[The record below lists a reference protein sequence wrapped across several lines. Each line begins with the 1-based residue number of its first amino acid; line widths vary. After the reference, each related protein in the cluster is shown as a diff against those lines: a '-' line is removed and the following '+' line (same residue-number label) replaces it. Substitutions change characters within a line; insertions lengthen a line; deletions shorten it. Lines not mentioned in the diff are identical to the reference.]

1 MYFRMLKKDLK
12 EKAVLNIVLCIFMI
26 IAATLIVISAGFIY
40 TFIAGIDDTYEKC
53 NTSDIIFTVDKSV
66 SDEEGQ
72 RQVIGD
78 ILGEYPEISEIS
90 ISERM
95 ILSTS
100 RLEFVGID
108 RREVTNL
115 YDNIFMVSP
124 VSNEHNIPYDRS
136 NRRFT
141 LSDGCVAIPEVM
153 AHNAGTSVGD
163 RIRLTTDMGNI
174 YEFTV
179 SHIFKDPSTSM
190 INKILF
196 SDGDLERL
204 GDEFAGRTDLYEI
217 NLETPFPNVGALQKW
232 GWSLNDTL
240 LALHEDGVISGS
252 VDNVTTGKCNMFTD
266 EAMIS
271 LIVSIFMMIMGVSL
285 IILIF
290 MSISFSLQATIKR
303 EEREIGTM
311 KAIGVDSLSYRS
323 LFIVKY
329 IAFACLGGIVGLIA
343 GIPLEKYIVGMF
355 VVNTLSPDIRV
366 ILLLGVIGSV
376 TFILLM
382 TAFAFI
388 SLRKMNRV
396 SVMDTIHGENRG
408 ERFSKIPGLQ
418 LNKSRKIP
426 VPVFLA
432 LQDIIRKIRRY
443 IFLIVSYT
451 IGMLILFLVFQ
462 LKDSVVSDEYRKTY
476 WQIADRNVRIR
487 PDDSLREKLVELKGG
502 YRNVFEY
509 YEEYYNDHGIPLDIQ
524 IIDEQTGYMVN
535 GDERTGCAICFGDYD
550 ISRLV
555 IVDGGTIP
563 ALPNEVAVSHFLQ
576 NTAGVEIG
584 DIVTLEY
591 EVYLDD
597 GIETETARKDFLVTA
612 YVETLGNANTP
623 AFFMG
628 EPEDSMVMEDFDLFN
643 EAIYVPDDEYDDYIE
658 RMRAVNEDIA
668 IWDYDQV
675 MDYDLGNTFGRL
687 LNMLA
692 VVTGLIMIL
701 TLFSM
706 TFLYEQIFI
715 EEETSDIAMLKSM
728 GSDKRSI
735 RMWHYFRLLTL
746 VVISTI
752 ISVILAYTLNRTVFD
767 HIGRAALGVG
777 RFIIVAPSA
786 MTLIVL
792 PASVVLIITF
802 VMIASFKMMD
812 QIRIWRIRNE

>member
-1 MYFRMLKKDLK
+1 MLKKDLK

-26 IAATLIVISAGFIY
+26 IAATLVVMSAGFIY

-53 NTSDIIFTVDKSV
+53 NTSDIIFTVDKSI
-66 SDEEGQ
+66 SDEKGQ
-72 RQVIGD
+72 RQVIAD
-78 ILGEYPEISEIS
+78 ILGEYPEISVIS
-90 ISERM
+90 ISERI
-95 ILSTS
+95 ILRTS
-100 RLEFVGID
+100 RLEFDGVD

-115 YDNIFMVSP
+115 YDNIFMMSP
-124 VSNEHNIPYDRS
+124 VSNDQNIPYDRDS
-136 NRRFT
+136 RRFT
-141 LSDGCVAIPEVM
+141 LTDGCVAIPEIM

-179 SHIFKDPSTSM
+179 SHIFKDPSSSM

-204 GDEFAGRTDLYEI
+204 EDEFTCRTDLYEI
-217 NLETPFPNVGALQKW
+217 CLENPFSNLSDLRKW
-232 GWSLNDTL
+232 GWELNDTL
-240 LALHEDGVISGS
+240 LALHDDGRISGR
-252 VDNVTTGKCNMFTD
+252 VDNVTTGKGNLSTD
-266 EAMIS
+266 EALIS
-271 LIVSIFMMIMGVSL
+271 LIVSIFMMLMGISL

-329 IAFACLGGIVGLIA
+329 IAFACIGGIVGVMA
-343 GIPLEKYIVGMF
+343 GIPLGKYVVGMF
-355 VVNTLSPDIRV
+355 VVNTLSPDNRI
-366 ILLLGVIGSV
+366 ILLLGVACSLV
-376 TFILLM
+376 FILLM

-388 SLRKMNRV
+388 SLRRMNRI

-408 ERFSKIPGLQ
+408 ERFSRIPGLF
-418 LNKSRKIP
+418 LHRRKKIS

-432 LQDIIRKIRRY
+432 LQDIIRKVRRY
-443 IFLIVSYT
+443 IFLIISYT

-476 WQIADRNVRIR
+476 WQIADRNVVIR
-487 PDDSLREKLVELKGG
+487 PEDSLREKLVELYGG
-502 YRNVFEY
+502 YRNVFLY
-509 YEEYYNDHGIPLDIQ
+509 YEEYYNEHGIPLDIQ
-524 IIDEQTGYMVN
+524 IIDGQTGYLIRD
-535 GDERTGCAICFGDYD
+535 DERIGCAISFGDYD

-563 ALPNEVAVSHFLQ
+563 SLPNEVAVSHLLKK
-576 NTAGVEIG
+576 TDGIDIG

-591 EVYLDD
+591 DVYQSD
-597 GIETETARKDFLVTA
+597 GIGTETVRKDFIVTA
-612 YVETLGNANTP
+612 YVESLGSSNLP
-623 AFFMG
+623 SFFMG
-628 EPEDSMVMEDFDLFN
+628 RPEDNMVAEDFDLFN
-643 EAIYVPDDEYDDYIE
+643 EAINVSDAEYDEYIE
-658 RMRAVNEDIA
+658 KMRSVNDDIA

-675 MDYDLGNTFGRL
+675 MDYDLGNSFGRL
-687 LNMLA
+687 LDMLA
-692 VVTGLIMIL
+692 ATTGIIMVL

-728 GSDKRSI
+728 GFDKGSI
-735 RMWHYFRLLTL
+735 RMWHYFRLLAL
-746 VVISTI
+746 VIISTVI
-752 ISVILAYTLNRTVFD
+752 AVILAYTLNKIVFD
-767 HIGRAALGVG
+767 LIGRAVLCVG
-777 RFIIVAPSA
+777 RFMVASPPVIA
-786 MTLIVL
+786 LTAL
-792 PASVVLIITF
+792 PAAVVLIITF
-802 VMIASFKMMD
+802 VMTASFKMID

>member
-1 MYFRMLKKDLK
+1 MLKKDLK

-26 IAATLIVISAGFIY
+26 IAATLVVMSAGFIY

-53 NTSDIIFTVDKSV
+53 NTSDIIFTVDKSI

-72 RQVIGD
+72 RQVIAD
-78 ILGEYPEISEIS
+78 ILGEYPEISVIS
-90 ISERM
+90 ISERI
-95 ILSTS
+95 ILRTA
-100 RLEFVGID
+100 RLEFDGVD

-115 YDNIFMVSP
+115 YDNIFMMSP
-124 VSNEHNIPYDRS
+124 VSNDQNIPYDRDS
-136 NRRFT
+136 RRFT
-141 LSDGCVAIPEVM
+141 LTDGCVAIPEIM
-153 AHNAGTSVGD
+153 SHNAGTSVGD

-179 SHIFKDPSTSM
+179 SHIFKDPSSSM

-204 GDEFAGRTDLYEI
+204 EDEFTCRTDLYEI
-217 NLETPFPNVGALQKW
+217 CLENPFSNLSDLRKW
-232 GWSLNDTL
+232 GWELNDTL
-240 LALHEDGVISGS
+240 LSLHDDGRISGR
-252 VDNVTTGKCNMFTD
+252 VDNVTTGKGNLSTD
-266 EAMIS
+266 EALIS
-271 LIVSIFMMIMGVSL
+271 LIVSIFMMLMGISL

-329 IAFACLGGIVGLIA
+329 IAFACVGGIVGVMA
-343 GIPLEKYIVGMF
+343 GIPLGKYVVGMF
-355 VVNTLSPDIRV
+355 VVNTLSPDNRI
-366 ILLLGVIGSV
+366 ILLLGVAGSLV
-376 TFILLM
+376 FILLM

-388 SLRKMNRV
+388 SLRRMNRI

-408 ERFSKIPGLQ
+408 ERFSRIPGLF
-418 LNKSRKIP
+418 LHRRKKIS

-432 LQDIIRKIRRY
+432 LQDIIRKVRRY
-443 IFLIVSYT
+443 IFLIISYT

-476 WQIADRNVRIR
+476 WQIADRNVVIR
-487 PDDSLREKLVELKGG
+487 PEDSLREKLVELYGG
-502 YRNVFEY
+502 YRNVFLY
-509 YEEYYNDHGIPLDIQ
+509 YEEYYNEHGIPLDIQ
-524 IIDEQTGYMVN
+524 IIDGQTGYLIRD
-535 GDERTGCAICFGDYD
+535 DERIGCAISFGDYD

-563 ALPNEVAVSHFLQ
+563 FLPNEVAVSHLLKKTEGI
-576 NTAGVEIG
+576 NIG

-591 EVYLDD
+591 DVYQSD
-597 GIETETARKDFLVTA
+597 GIGTETVRKDFIVTA
-612 YVETLGNANTP
+612 YVESLGSSNLP
-623 AFFMG
+623 SFFMG
-628 EPEDSMVMEDFDLFN
+628 RPEDNMVAEDFDLFN
-643 EAIYVPDDEYDDYIE
+643 EAINVSDAEYDEYIE
-658 RMRAVNEDIA
+658 KMRSVNEDIA

-675 MDYDLGNTFGRL
+675 MDYDLGNSFGRL
-687 LNMLA
+687 LDMLA
-692 VVTGLIMIL
+692 ATTGIIMVL

-728 GSDKRSI
+728 GFDKGSI
-735 RMWHYFRLLTL
+735 RMWHYFRLFAL
-746 VVISTI
+746 VIISTVI
-752 ISVILAYTLNRTVFD
+752 AVILAYTLNKIVFD
-767 HIGRAALGVG
+767 LIGRAVLGVG
-777 RFIIVAPSA
+777 RFMVASPPVIA
-786 MTLIVL
+786 LTAL
-792 PASVVLIITF
+792 PAAVVLIITF
-802 VMIASFKMMD
+802 VMTASFKMMD

>member
-1 MYFRMLKKDLK
+1 MLKKDLK

-26 IAATLIVISAGFIY
+26 IAATLVVMSAGFIY

-53 NTSDIIFTVDKSV
+53 NTSDIIFTVDKSI
-66 SDEEGQ
+66 SDEKGQ
-72 RQVIGD
+72 RQVIAD
-78 ILGEYPEISEIS
+78 ILGEYPEISVIS
-90 ISERM
+90 ISERI
-95 ILSTS
+95 ILRTA
-100 RLEFVGID
+100 RLEFDGVD

-115 YDNIFMVSP
+115 YDNIFMMSP
-124 VSNEHNIPYDRS
+124 VSNDQNIPYDRDS
-136 NRRFT
+136 RRFT
-141 LSDGCVAIPEVM
+141 LTDGCVAIPEIM

-179 SHIFKDPSTSM
+179 SHIFKDPSSSM

-204 GDEFAGRTDLYEI
+204 QDEFTCRTDLYEI
-217 NLETPFPNVGALQKW
+217 CLENPFSNLSDLRKW
-232 GWSLNDTL
+232 GWELNDTL
-240 LALHEDGVISGS
+240 LALHDDGRISGR
-252 VDNVTTGKCNMFTD
+252 VDNVTTGKGNLSTD
-266 EAMIS
+266 EALIS
-271 LIVSIFMMIMGVSL
+271 LIVSIFMMLMGISL

-329 IAFACLGGIVGLIA
+329 IAFACVGGIVGVMA
-343 GIPLEKYIVGMF
+343 GIPLGKYVVGMF
-355 VVNTLSPDIRV
+355 VVNTLSPDNRI
-366 ILLLGVIGSV
+366 ILLLGVAGSLV
-376 TFILLM
+376 FILLM

-388 SLRKMNRV
+388 SLRRMNRI

-408 ERFSKIPGLQ
+408 ERFSRIPGLF
-418 LNKSRKIP
+418 LHRRKKIS

-432 LQDIIRKIRRY
+432 LQDIIRKVRRY
-443 IFLIVSYT
+443 IFLIISYT

-476 WQIADRNVRIR
+476 WQIADRNVVIR
-487 PDDSLREKLVELKGG
+487 PEDSLREKLVELYGG
-502 YRNVFEY
+502 YRNVFLY
-509 YEEYYNDHGIPLDIQ
+509 YEEYYNEHGIPLDIQ
-524 IIDEQTGYMVN
+524 IIDGQTGYLIRD
-535 GDERTGCAICFGDYD
+535 DERIGCAISFGDYD

-563 ALPNEVAVSHFLQ
+563 SLPNEVAVSHLLKKTEGI
-576 NTAGVEIG
+576 NIG

-591 EVYLDD
+591 DVYQSD
-597 GIETETARKDFLVTA
+597 GIGTETVRKDFIVTA
-612 YVETLGNANTP
+612 YVESLGSSNLP
-623 AFFMG
+623 SFFMG
-628 EPEDSMVMEDFDLFN
+628 RPEDNMVAEDFDLFN
-643 EAIYVPDDEYDDYIE
+643 EAINVSDAEYDEYIE
-658 RMRAVNEDIA
+658 KMRSVNDDIA

-675 MDYDLGNTFGRL
+675 MDYDLGNSFGRL
-687 LNMLA
+687 LDMLA
-692 VVTGLIMIL
+692 ATTGIIMVL

-728 GSDKRSI
+728 GFDKGSI
-735 RMWHYFRLLTL
+735 RMWHYFRLFAL
-746 VVISTI
+746 VIISTVI
-752 ISVILAYTLNRTVFD
+752 AVILAYTLNKIVFD
-767 HIGRAALGVG
+767 LIGRAVLCVG
-777 RFIIVAPSA
+777 RFMVASPPVIA
-786 MTLIVL
+786 LTAL
-792 PASVVLIITF
+792 PAAVVLIITF
-802 VMIASFKMMD
+802 VMTASFKMMD

>member
-1 MYFRMLKKDLK
+1 MLKKDLK

-26 IAATLIVISAGFIY
+26 IAATLVVMSAGFIY

-53 NTSDIIFTVDKSV
+53 NTSDIIFTVDKSI

-72 RQVIGD
+72 RQVIAD
-78 ILGEYPEISEIS
+78 ILGEYPEISVIS
-90 ISERM
+90 ISERI
-95 ILSTS
+95 ILRTA
-100 RLEFVGID
+100 RLEFDGVD

-115 YDNIFMVSP
+115 YDNIFMMSP
-124 VSNEHNIPYDRS
+124 VSNDQNIPYDRDS
-136 NRRFT
+136 RRFT
-141 LSDGCVAIPEVM
+141 LTDGCVAIPEIM

-179 SHIFKDPSTSM
+179 SHIFKDPSSSM

-204 GDEFAGRTDLYEI
+204 EDEFTCRTDLYEI
-217 NLETPFPNVGALQKW
+217 CLENPFSNLSDLRKW
-232 GWSLNDTL
+232 GWELNDTL
-240 LALHEDGVISGS
+240 LALHDDGRISGR
-252 VDNVTTGKCNMFTD
+252 VDNVTTGKGNLSTD
-266 EAMIS
+266 EALIS
-271 LIVSIFMMIMGVSL
+271 LIVSIFMMLMGISL

-329 IAFACLGGIVGLIA
+329 IAFACVGGIVGVMA
-343 GIPLEKYIVGMF
+343 GIPLGKYVVGMF
-355 VVNTLSPDIRV
+355 VVNTLSPDNRI
-366 ILLLGVIGSV
+366 ILLLGVAGSLV
-376 TFILLM
+376 FILLM

-388 SLRKMNRV
+388 SLRRMNRI

-408 ERFSKIPGLQ
+408 ERFSRIPGLF
-418 LNKSRKIP
+418 LHRRKKIS

-432 LQDIIRKIRRY
+432 LQDIIRKVRRY
-443 IFLIVSYT
+443 IFLIISYT

-476 WQIADRNVRIR
+476 WQIADRNVVIR
-487 PDDSLREKLVELKGG
+487 PEDSLREKLVELYGG
-502 YRNVFEY
+502 YRNVFLY
-509 YEEYYNDHGIPLDIQ
+509 YEEYYNEHGIPLDIQ
-524 IIDEQTGYMVN
+524 IIDRQTGYLIRD
-535 GDERTGCAICFGDYD
+535 DERIGCAISFGDYD

-563 ALPNEVAVSHFLQ
+563 SLPNEVAVSHLLKK
-576 NTAGVEIG
+576 TEGIDIG

-591 EVYLDD
+591 DVYQSD
-597 GIETETARKDFLVTA
+597 GIGTETVRKDFIVTA
-612 YVETLGNANTP
+612 YVESLGSSNLP
-623 AFFMG
+623 SFFMG
-628 EPEDSMVMEDFDLFN
+628 RPEDNMVAEDFDLFN
-643 EAIYVPDDEYDDYIE
+643 EAINVSDAEYDEYIE
-658 RMRAVNEDIA
+658 KMRSVNDDIA

-675 MDYDLGNTFGRL
+675 MDYDLGNSFGRL
-687 LNMLA
+687 LDMLA
-692 VVTGLIMIL
+692 ATTGIIMVL

-728 GSDKRSI
+728 GFDKGSI
-735 RMWHYFRLLTL
+735 RMWHYFRLFAL
-746 VVISTI
+746 VIISTVI
-752 ISVILAYTLNRTVFD
+752 AVILAYTLNKIVFD
-767 HIGRAALGVG
+767 LIGRAVLGVG
-777 RFIIVAPSA
+777 RFMVASPPVIA
-786 MTLIVL
+786 LTAL
-792 PASVVLIITF
+792 PAAVVLIITF
-802 VMIASFKMMD
+802 VMTASFKMMD

>member
-1 MYFRMLKKDLK
+1 MLKKDLK

-26 IAATLIVISAGFIY
+26 IAATLVVMSAGFIY

-53 NTSDIIFTVDKSV
+53 NTSDIIFTVDKSI

-72 RQVIGD
+72 RQVIAD
-78 ILGEYPEISEIS
+78 ILGEYPEISVIS
-90 ISERM
+90 ISERI
-95 ILSTS
+95 ILRTA
-100 RLEFVGID
+100 RLEFDGVD

-115 YDNIFMVSP
+115 YDNIFMMSP
-124 VSNEHNIPYDRS
+124 VSNDQNIPYDRDS
-136 NRRFT
+136 RRFT
-141 LSDGCVAIPEVM
+141 LTDGCVAIPEIM

-179 SHIFKDPSTSM
+179 SHIFKDPSSSM

-204 GDEFAGRTDLYEI
+204 EDEFTCRTDLYEI
-217 NLETPFPNVGALQKW
+217 CLENPFSNLSDLRKW
-232 GWSLNDTL
+232 GWELNDTL
-240 LALHEDGVISGS
+240 LALHDDGRISGR
-252 VDNVTTGKCNMFTD
+252 VDNVTTGKGNLSTD
-266 EAMIS
+266 EALIS
-271 LIVSIFMMIMGVSL
+271 LIVSIFMMLMGISL

-329 IAFACLGGIVGLIA
+329 IAFACVGGIVGVMA
-343 GIPLEKYIVGMF
+343 GIPLGKYVVGMF
-355 VVNTLSPDIRV
+355 VVNTLSPDNRI
-366 ILLLGVIGSV
+366 ILLLGVAGSLV
-376 TFILLM
+376 FILLM

-388 SLRKMNRV
+388 SLRRMNRI

-408 ERFSKIPGLQ
+408 ERFSRIPGLF
-418 LNKSRKIP
+418 LHRRKKIS

-432 LQDIIRKIRRY
+432 LQDIIRKVRRY
-443 IFLIVSYT
+443 IFLIISYT

-476 WQIADRNVRIR
+476 WQIADRNVVIR
-487 PDDSLREKLVELKGG
+487 PEDSLREKLVELYGG
-502 YRNVFEY
+502 YRNVFLY
-509 YEEYYNDHGIPLDIQ
+509 YEEYYNEHGIPLDIQ
-524 IIDEQTGYMVN
+524 IIDGQTGYLIRD
-535 GDERTGCAICFGDYD
+535 DERIGCAISFGDYD

-563 ALPNEVAVSHFLQ
+563 SLPNEVAVSHLLKK
-576 NTAGVEIG
+576 TEGIDIG

-591 EVYLDD
+591 DVYQSD
-597 GIETETARKDFLVTA
+597 GIGTETVRKDFIVTA
-612 YVETLGNANTP
+612 YVESLGSSNLP
-623 AFFMG
+623 SFFMG
-628 EPEDSMVMEDFDLFN
+628 RPEDNMVAEDFDLFN
-643 EAIYVPDDEYDDYIE
+643 EAINVSDAEYDEYIE
-658 RMRAVNEDIA
+658 KMRSVNDDIA

-675 MDYDLGNTFGRL
+675 MDYDLGNSFGRL
-687 LNMLA
+687 LDMLA
-692 VVTGLIMIL
+692 ATTGIIMVL

-728 GSDKRSI
+728 GFDKGSI
-735 RMWHYFRLLTL
+735 RMWHYFRLFAL
-746 VVISTI
+746 VIISTVI
-752 ISVILAYTLNRTVFD
+752 AVILAYTLNKIVFD
-767 HIGRAALGVG
+767 LIGRAVLGVG
-777 RFIIVAPSA
+777 RFMVASPPVIA
-786 MTLIVL
+786 LTAL
-792 PASVVLIITF
+792 PAAVVLIITF
-802 VMIASFKMMD
+802 VMTASFKMMD

>member
-1 MYFRMLKKDLK
+1 MLKKDLK

-26 IAATLIVISAGFIY
+26 IAATLVVMSAGFIY

-53 NTSDIIFTVDKSV
+53 NTSDIIFTVDKSI

-72 RQVIGD
+72 RQVIAD
-78 ILGEYPEISEIS
+78 ILGEYPEISVIS
-90 ISERM
+90 ISERI
-95 ILSTS
+95 ILRTA
-100 RLEFVGID
+100 RLEFDGVD

-115 YDNIFMVSP
+115 YDNIFMMSP
-124 VSNEHNIPYDRS
+124 VSNDQNIPYDRDS
-136 NRRFT
+136 RRFT
-141 LSDGCVAIPEVM
+141 LTDGCVAIPEIM

-179 SHIFKDPSTSM
+179 SHIFKDPSSSM

-204 GDEFAGRTDLYEI
+204 EDEFTCRTDLYEI
-217 NLETPFPNVGALQKW
+217 CLENPFSNLSDLRKW
-232 GWSLNDTL
+232 GWELNDTL
-240 LALHEDGVISGS
+240 LALHDDGRISGR
-252 VDNVTTGKCNMFTD
+252 VDNVTTGKGNLSTD
-266 EAMIS
+266 EALIS
-271 LIVSIFMMIMGVSL
+271 LIVSIFMMLMGISL

-329 IAFACLGGIVGLIA
+329 IAFACVGGIVGVMA
-343 GIPLEKYIVGMF
+343 GIPLGKYVVGMF
-355 VVNTLSPDIRV
+355 VVNTLSPDNRI
-366 ILLLGVIGSV
+366 ILLLGVAGSLV
-376 TFILLM
+376 FILLM

-388 SLRKMNRV
+388 SLRRMNRI

-408 ERFSKIPGLQ
+408 ERFSRIPGLF
-418 LNKSRKIP
+418 LHRRKKIS

-432 LQDIIRKIRRY
+432 LQDIIRKVRRY
-443 IFLIVSYT
+443 IFLIISYT

-476 WQIADRNVRIR
+476 WQIADRNVVIR
-487 PDDSLREKLVELKGG
+487 PEDSLREKLVELYGG
-502 YRNVFEY
+502 YRNVFLY
-509 YEEYYNDHGIPLDIQ
+509 YEEYYNEHGIPLDIQ
-524 IIDEQTGYMVN
+524 IIDGQTGYLIRD
-535 GDERTGCAICFGDYD
+535 DERIGCAISFGDYD

-563 ALPNEVAVSHFLQ
+563 SLPNEVAVSHLLKKTEGI
-576 NTAGVEIG
+576 NIG

-591 EVYLDD
+591 DVYQSD
-597 GIETETARKDFLVTA
+597 GIGTETVRKDFIVTA
-612 YVETLGNANTP
+612 YVESLGSSNLP
-623 AFFMG
+623 SFFMG
-628 EPEDSMVMEDFDLFN
+628 RPEDNMVAEDFDLFN
-643 EAIYVPDDEYDDYIE
+643 EAINVSDAEYDEYIE
-658 RMRAVNEDIA
+658 KMRSVNDDIA

-675 MDYDLGNTFGRL
+675 MDYDLGNSFGRL
-687 LNMLA
+687 LDMLA
-692 VVTGLIMIL
+692 ATTGIIMVL

-728 GSDKRSI
+728 GFDKGSI
-735 RMWHYFRLLTL
+735 RMWHYFRLFAL
-746 VVISTI
+746 VIISTVI
-752 ISVILAYTLNRTVFD
+752 AVILAYTLNKIVFD
-767 HIGRAALGVG
+767 LIGRAVLSVG
-777 RFIIVAPSA
+777 RFMVASPPVIA
-786 MTLIVL
+786 LAAL
-792 PASVVLIITF
+792 PAAVVLIITF
-802 VMIASFKMMD
+802 VMTASFKMMD

>member
-1 MYFRMLKKDLK
+1 MLKKDLK

-26 IAATLIVISAGFIY
+26 IAATLVVMSAGFIY

-53 NTSDIIFTVDKSV
+53 NTSDIIFTVDKSI
-66 SDEEGQ
+66 SDEKGQ
-72 RQVIGD
+72 RQVIAD
-78 ILGEYPEISEIS
+78 ILGEYPEISVIS
-90 ISERM
+90 ISERI
-95 ILSTS
+95 ILRTA
-100 RLEFVGID
+100 RLEFDGVD

-115 YDNIFMVSP
+115 YDNIFMMSP
-124 VSNEHNIPYDRS
+124 VSNDQNIPYDRDS
-136 NRRFT
+136 RRFT
-141 LSDGCVAIPEVM
+141 LTDGCVAIPEIM

-179 SHIFKDPSTSM
+179 SHIFKDPSSSM

-204 GDEFAGRTDLYEI
+204 EDEFTCRTDLYEI
-217 NLETPFPNVGALQKW
+217 CLENPFSNLSDLRKW
-232 GWSLNDTL
+232 GWELNDTL
-240 LALHEDGVISGS
+240 LALHDDGRISGR
-252 VDNVTTGKCNMFTD
+252 VDNVTTGKGNLSTD
-266 EAMIS
+266 EAIIS
-271 LIVSIFMMIMGVSL
+271 LIVSIFMMLMGISL

-329 IAFACLGGIVGLIA
+329 IAFACVGGIVGVMA
-343 GIPLEKYIVGMF
+343 GIPLGKYVVGMF
-355 VVNTLSPDIRV
+355 VVNTLSPDNRI
-366 ILLLGVIGSV
+366 ILLLGVAGSLV
-376 TFILLM
+376 FILLM

-388 SLRKMNRV
+388 SLRRMNRI

-408 ERFSKIPGLQ
+408 ERFSRIPGLF
-418 LNKSRKIP
+418 LHRRKKIS

-432 LQDIIRKIRRY
+432 LQDIIRKVRRY
-443 IFLIVSYT
+443 IFLIISYT

-476 WQIADRNVRIR
+476 WQIADRNVVIR
-487 PDDSLREKLVELKGG
+487 PEDSLREKLVELYGG
-502 YRNVFEY
+502 YRNVFLY
-509 YEEYYNDHGIPLDIQ
+509 YEEYYNEHGIPLDIQ
-524 IIDEQTGYMVN
+524 IIDGQTGYLIRD
-535 GDERTGCAICFGDYD
+535 DERIGCAISFGDYD

-563 ALPNEVAVSHFLQ
+563 SLPNEVAVSHLLKK
-576 NTAGVEIG
+576 TEGIDIG

-591 EVYLDD
+591 DVYQSD
-597 GIETETARKDFLVTA
+597 GIGTETVRKDFIVTA
-612 YVETLGNANTP
+612 YVESLGSSNLP
-623 AFFMG
+623 SFFMG
-628 EPEDSMVMEDFDLFN
+628 RPEDNMVAEDFDLFN
-643 EAIYVPDDEYDDYIE
+643 EAINVSDAEYDEYIE
-658 RMRAVNEDIA
+658 KMRSVNDDIA

-675 MDYDLGNTFGRL
+675 MDYDLGNSFGRL
-687 LNMLA
+687 LDMLA
-692 VVTGLIMIL
+692 ATTGIIMVL

-728 GSDKRSI
+728 GFDKGSI
-735 RMWHYFRLLTL
+735 RMWHYFRLFAL
-746 VVISTI
+746 VIISTVI
-752 ISVILAYTLNRTVFD
+752 AVILAYTLNKIVFD
-767 HIGRAALGVG
+767 LIGRAVLGVG
-777 RFIIVAPSA
+777 RFMVASPPVIA
-786 MTLIVL
+786 LTAL
-792 PASVVLIITF
+792 PAAVVLIITF
-802 VMIASFKMMD
+802 VMTASFKMMD

>member
-1 MYFRMLKKDLK
+1 MLKKDLK

-26 IAATLIVISAGFIY
+26 IAATLVVMSAGFIY

-53 NTSDIIFTVDKSV
+53 NTSDIIFTVDKSI

-72 RQVIGD
+72 RQVIAD
-78 ILGEYPEISEIS
+78 ILSEYPEISVIS
-90 ISERM
+90 ISERI
-95 ILSTS
+95 ILRTA
-100 RLEFVGID
+100 RLEFDGVD

-115 YDNIFMVSP
+115 YDNIFMMSP
-124 VSNEHNIPYDRS
+124 VSNDQNIPYDRDS
-136 NRRFT
+136 RRFT
-141 LSDGCVAIPEVM
+141 LTDGCVAIPEIM

-179 SHIFKDPSTSM
+179 SHIFKDPSSSM

-204 GDEFAGRTDLYEI
+204 EDEFTCRTDLYEI
-217 NLETPFPNVGALQKW
+217 CLENPFSNLSDLRKW
-232 GWSLNDTL
+232 GWELNDTL
-240 LALHEDGVISGS
+240 LALHDDGRISGR
-252 VDNVTTGKCNMFTD
+252 VDNVTTGKGNLSTD
-266 EAMIS
+266 EAIIS
-271 LIVSIFMMIMGVSL
+271 LIVSIFMMLMGISL

-329 IAFACLGGIVGLIA
+329 IAFACVGGIVGVMA
-343 GIPLEKYIVGMF
+343 GIPLGKYVVGMF
-355 VVNTLSPDIRV
+355 VVNTLSPDNRI
-366 ILLLGVIGSV
+366 ILLLGVAGSLV
-376 TFILLM
+376 FILLM

-388 SLRKMNRV
+388 SLRRMNRI

-408 ERFSKIPGLQ
+408 ERFSRIPGLF
-418 LNKSRKIP
+418 LHRRKKIS

-432 LQDIIRKIRRY
+432 LQDIIRKVRRY
-443 IFLIVSYT
+443 IFLIISYT

-476 WQIADRNVRIR
+476 WQIADRNVVIR
-487 PDDSLREKLVELKGG
+487 PEDSLREKLVELYGG
-502 YRNVFEY
+502 YRNVFLY
-509 YEEYYNDHGIPLDIQ
+509 YEEYYNEHGIPLDIQ
-524 IIDEQTGYMVN
+524 IIDGQTGYLIRD
-535 GDERTGCAICFGDYD
+535 DERIGCAISFGDYD

-563 ALPNEVAVSHFLQ
+563 SLPNEVAVSHLLKK
-576 NTAGVEIG
+576 TEGIDIG

-591 EVYLDD
+591 DVYQSD
-597 GIETETARKDFLVTA
+597 GIGTETVRKDFIVTA
-612 YVETLGNANTP
+612 YVESLGSSNLP
-623 AFFMG
+623 SFFMG
-628 EPEDSMVMEDFDLFN
+628 RPEDNMVAEDFDLFN
-643 EAIYVPDDEYDDYIE
+643 EAINVSDAEYDEYIE
-658 RMRAVNEDIA
+658 KMRSVNEDIA

-675 MDYDLGNTFGRL
+675 MDYDLGNSFGRL
-687 LNMLA
+687 LDMLA
-692 VVTGLIMIL
+692 ASTGIIMVL

-728 GSDKRSI
+728 GFDKGSI
-735 RMWHYFRLLTL
+735 RMWHYFRLFAL
-746 VVISTI
+746 VIISTVI
-752 ISVILAYTLNRTVFD
+752 AVILAYTLNKIVFD
-767 HIGRAALGVG
+767 LIGRAVLGVG
-777 RFIIVAPSA
+777 RFMVASPPVIA
-786 MTLIVL
+786 LTAL
-792 PASVVLIITF
+792 PAAVVLIITF
-802 VMIASFKMMD
+802 VMTASFKMMD

>member
-1 MYFRMLKKDLK
+1 MLKKDLK

-26 IAATLIVISAGFIY
+26 IAATLIVMSAGFIY

-53 NTSDIIFTVDKSV
+53 NTSDIIFTVDKSI

-72 RQVIGD
+72 RQVIAD
-78 ILGEYPEISEIS
+78 ILGEYPEISVIS
-90 ISERM
+90 ISERI
-95 ILSTS
+95 ILRTA
-100 RLEFVGID
+100 RLEFDGVD

-115 YDNIFMVSP
+115 YDNIFMMSP
-124 VSNEHNIPYDRS
+124 VSNDQNIPYDRDS
-136 NRRFT
+136 RRFT
-141 LSDGCVAIPEVM
+141 LTDGCVAIPEIM

-179 SHIFKDPSTSM
+179 SHIFKDPSSSM

-204 GDEFAGRTDLYEI
+204 EDEFTCRTDLYEI
-217 NLETPFPNVGALQKW
+217 CLENPFSNLSDLRKW
-232 GWSLNDTL
+232 GWELNDTL
-240 LALHEDGVISGS
+240 LALHDDGRISGR
-252 VDNVTTGKCNMFTD
+252 VDNVTTGKGNLSTD
-266 EAMIS
+266 EALIS
-271 LIVSIFMMIMGVSL
+271 LIVSIFMMLMGISL

-329 IAFACLGGIVGLIA
+329 IAFACVGGIVGVMA
-343 GIPLEKYIVGMF
+343 GIPLGKYVVGMF
-355 VVNTLSPDIRV
+355 VVNTLSPDNRI
-366 ILLLGVIGSV
+366 ILLLGVAGSLV
-376 TFILLM
+376 FILLM

-388 SLRKMNRV
+388 SLRRMNRI

-408 ERFSKIPGLQ
+408 ERFSRIPGLF
-418 LNKSRKIP
+418 LHRRKKIS

-432 LQDIIRKIRRY
+432 LQDIIRKVRRY
-443 IFLIVSYT
+443 IFLIISYT

-476 WQIADRNVRIR
+476 WQIADRNVVIR
-487 PDDSLREKLVELKGG
+487 PEDSLREKLVELYGG
-502 YRNVFEY
+502 YRNVFLY
-509 YEEYYNDHGIPLDIQ
+509 YEEYYNEHGIPLDIQ
-524 IIDEQTGYMVN
+524 IIDGQTGYLIRD
-535 GDERTGCAICFGDYD
+535 DERIGCAISFGDYD

-563 ALPNEVAVSHFLQ
+563 SLPNEVAVSHLLKK
-576 NTAGVEIG
+576 TEGIDIG

-591 EVYLDD
+591 DVYQSD
-597 GIETETARKDFLVTA
+597 GIGTETVRKDFIVTA
-612 YVETLGNANTP
+612 YVESLGSSNLP
-623 AFFMG
+623 SFFMG
-628 EPEDSMVMEDFDLFN
+628 RPEDNMVAEDFDLFN
-643 EAIYVPDDEYDDYIE
+643 EAINVSDAEYDEYIE
-658 RMRAVNEDIA
+658 KMRSVNEDIA

-675 MDYDLGNTFGRL
+675 MDYDLGNSFGRL
-687 LNMLA
+687 LDMLA
-692 VVTGLIMIL
+692 ASTGIIMVL

-728 GSDKRSI
+728 GFDKGSI
-735 RMWHYFRLLTL
+735 RMWHYFRLFAL
-746 VVISTI
+746 VIISTVI
-752 ISVILAYTLNRTVFD
+752 AVILAYTLNKIVFD
-767 HIGRAALGVG
+767 LIGRAVLGVG
-777 RFIIVAPSA
+777 RFMVASPPVIA
-786 MTLIVL
+786 LTAL
-792 PASVVLIITF
+792 PAAVVLIITF
-802 VMIASFKMMD
+802 VMTASFKMMD

>member
-1 MYFRMLKKDLK
+1 MLKKDLK

-26 IAATLIVISAGFIY
+26 IAATLVVMSAGFIY

-53 NTSDIIFTVDKSV
+53 NTSDIIFTVDKSI

-72 RQVIGD
+72 RQVIAD
-78 ILGEYPEISEIS
+78 ILGEYPEISVIS
-90 ISERM
+90 ISERI
-95 ILSTS
+95 ILRTA
-100 RLEFVGID
+100 RLEFDGVD

-115 YDNIFMVSP
+115 YDNIFMMSP
-124 VSNEHNIPYDRS
+124 VSNDQNIPYDRDS
-136 NRRFT
+136 RRFT
-141 LSDGCVAIPEVM
+141 LTDGCVAIPEIM

-179 SHIFKDPSTSM
+179 SHIFKDPSSSM

-204 GDEFAGRTDLYEI
+204 EDEFTCRTDLYEI
-217 NLETPFPNVGALQKW
+217 CLENPFSNLSDLRKW
-232 GWSLNDTL
+232 GWELNDTL
-240 LALHEDGVISGS
+240 LALHDDGRISGR
-252 VDNVTTGKCNMFTD
+252 VDNVTTGKGNLSTD
-266 EAMIS
+266 EALIS
-271 LIVSIFMMIMGVSL
+271 LIVSIFMMLMGISL

-329 IAFACLGGIVGLIA
+329 IAFACVGGIVGVMA
-343 GIPLEKYIVGMF
+343 GIPLGKYVVGMF
-355 VVNTLSPDIRV
+355 VVNTLSPDNRI
-366 ILLLGVIGSV
+366 ILLLGVAGSLV
-376 TFILLM
+376 FILLM

-388 SLRKMNRV
+388 SLRRMNRI

-408 ERFSKIPGLQ
+408 ERFSRIPGLF
-418 LNKSRKIP
+418 LHRRKKIS

-432 LQDIIRKIRRY
+432 LQDIIRKVRRY
-443 IFLIVSYT
+443 IFLIISYT

-476 WQIADRNVRIR
+476 WQIADRNVVIR
-487 PDDSLREKLVELKGG
+487 PEDSLREKLVELYGG
-502 YRNVFEY
+502 YRNVFLY
-509 YEEYYNDHGIPLDIQ
+509 YEEYYNEHGIPLDIQ
-524 IIDEQTGYMVN
+524 IIDGQTGYLIRD
-535 GDERTGCAICFGDYD
+535 DERIGCAISFGDYD

-563 ALPNEVAVSHFLQ
+563 SLPNEVAVSHLLKKTEGI
-576 NTAGVEIG
+576 NIG

-591 EVYLDD
+591 DVYQSD
-597 GIETETARKDFLVTA
+597 GIGTETVRKDFIVTA
-612 YVETLGNANTP
+612 YVESLGSSNLP
-623 AFFMG
+623 SFFMG
-628 EPEDSMVMEDFDLFN
+628 RPEDNMVAEDFDLFN
-643 EAIYVPDDEYDDYIE
+643 EAINVSDAEYDEYIE
-658 RMRAVNEDIA
+658 KMRSVNDDIA

-675 MDYDLGNTFGRL
+675 LDYDLGNSFGRL
-687 LNMLA
+687 LDMLA
-692 VVTGLIMIL
+692 VTTGIIMVL

-728 GSDKRSI
+728 GFDKGSI
-735 RMWHYFRLLTL
+735 RMWHYFRLFAL
-746 VVISTI
+746 VIISTVI
-752 ISVILAYTLNRTVFD
+752 AVILAYTLNKIVFD
-767 HIGRAALGVG
+767 LIGRAVLGVG
-777 RFIIVAPSA
+777 RFMVASPPVIA
-786 MTLIVL
+786 LTAL
-792 PASVVLIITF
+792 PAAVVLIITF
-802 VMIASFKMMD
+802 VMTASFKMMD